1 MNIKNKYNNKE
12 REKEEQMNSLP
23 KEIKE
28 RIVKAREEGY
38 TIKEVMDRLSVGK
51 STVQRA
57 IARYK
62 EGKSFEVGKSK
73 GRPPKIKEEDLY
85 IIKEAWEEKNDRTL
99 EEIRKIFEGITG
111 IKVSIK
117 AIFTAKKK
125 LNISRKKN

>member
-1 MNIKNKYNNKE
+1 
-12 REKEEQMNSLP
+12 MNSLP

-51 STVQRA
+51 STVQRVM
-57 IARYK
+57 ARYK

-85 IIKEAWEEKNDRTL
+85 IIKEACEEKNDRTL
-99 EEIRKIFEGITG
+99 EEIRKIFEGIM
-111 IKVSIK
+111 
-117 AIFTAKKK
+117 
-125 LNISRKKN
+125 